1 MSGHSEYVITP
12 ADRTTLLQG
21 PVGAILMLGGDR
33 TAGSPA
39 VLLLT
44 AGTAGAKAPCW
55 QQLIND
61 WLSGSEREISL
72 ASLVRCTPEIN
83 SRLP

>member
-39 VLLLT
+39 VPHVT
-44 AGTAGAKAPCW
+44 IDNRADPPA
-55 QQLIND
+55 
-61 WLSGSEREISL
+61 
-72 ASLVRCTPEIN
+72 TPEDQVTALT
-83 SRLP
+83 RLAGE

>member
-33 TAGSPA
+33 TRAAPRSRMSRSTTARTRPRRRRTRSPRWRAWPGS
-39 VLLLT
+39 
-44 AGTAGAKAPCW
+44 
-55 QQLIND
+55 
-61 WLSGSEREISL
+61 
-72 ASLVRCTPEIN
+72 
-83 SRLP
+83 